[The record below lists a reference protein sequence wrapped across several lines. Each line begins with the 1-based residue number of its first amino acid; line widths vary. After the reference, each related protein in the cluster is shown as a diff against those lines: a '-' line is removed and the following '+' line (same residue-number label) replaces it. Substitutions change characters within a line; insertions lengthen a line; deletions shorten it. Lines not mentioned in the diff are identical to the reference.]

1 MLNQQRGKYETIF
14 TVCVVCMHVRV
25 CVCMNLCVVVRVC
38 VCVCVRLSDCLCL
51 MHCFIPH
58 PVTWRK

>member
-1 MLNQQRGKYETIF
+1 MLNQKRGNYDKIV
-14 TVCVVCMHVRV
+14 TVCVMCVVRACVWVCVGLCVRV
-25 CVCMNLCVVVRVC
+25 RV
-38 VCVCVRLSDCLCL
+38 SDCLCS